1 MALCLSGVG
10 TDGEC
15 VALLGLLFLSSLCKE
30 AASLLLTPVV
40 WLLKDGSSSGL
51 APSVELDSW
60 GVCWGV
66 CWISESS
73 CVFAVVELVSVV
85 VLSLVEELVAE
96 ESDWTFVAVVVVVSP
111 DPDSPVLGGIKGG
124 LVPMPTLG
132 GHGNGPMVPGMVP
145 MPGTMGPFP
154 ECMNGGGGM
163 NGDTNGNGNLGICAG
178 LKAFC

>member
-10 TDGEC
+10 TESER
-15 VALLGLLFLSSLCKE
+15 VALLGLLFLSSLCKD

-40 WLLKDGSSSGL
+40 WLLKDGPSSGL

-60 GVCWGV
+60 GVGWGV

-85 VLSLVEELVAE
+85 VLSLVEKLVAV
-96 ESDWTFVAVVVVVSP
+96 ESGWTFVVVVVVSP

-124 LVPMPTLG
+124 LEPIPTL

-154 ECMNGGGGM
+154 ECINGGGGM
-163 NGDTNGNGNLGICAG
+163 KGDTKGNGNLGICAG